1 MMSSPVNFLFMNT
14 SGDRLRAVLDERNI
28 PYKDFAA
35 ALGIEPQNLNNWFKR
50 GVPKAQI
57 FSVADVLHVRPR
69 WLADGEGSQNSEG
82 AAAQAPGLDGKV
94 HRLEELRPAN
104 LEPLHAWD
112 GDTPLEDDEVEL
124 PLFKEVELASGQGRT
139 SVQVVSGER
148 LRFSRSTM
156 RDCGVD
162 PADAVFA
169 TNSGHSNHP
178 LILNNATV
186 GVDKG
191 MTRVVDGE
199 IYAID
204 HDGLLRIK
212 FLERLPGGG
221 IRMRSYN
228 QAEYKDEDFSPDQI
242 LEQRIV
248 ILGRV
253 FWWSSIRPLRSA
265 PLL

>member
-1 MMSSPVNFLFMNT
+1 MNT
-14 SGDRLRAVLDERNI
+14 SGERLRAVLDEREI
-28 PYKDFAA
+28 HYKDFAS
-35 ALGIEPQNLNNWFKR
+35 ALGVEPQNLNNWFKR
-50 GVPKAQI
+50 GVPKALI
-57 FSVADVLHVRPR
+57 FAVADALQVRPR
-69 WLADGEGSQNSEG
+69 WLADGEGL
-82 AAAQAPGLDGKV
+82 QASDGSSPQGGNGKV
-94 HRLEELRPAN
+94 HRIEDLRPTY

-112 GDTPLEDDEVEL
+112 GETPLEDDEVEL

-139 SVQVVSGER
+139 SVQVVAGER

-156 RDCGVD
+156 RECGVD
-162 PADAVFA
+162 PAHAVFA

-204 HDGLLRIK
+204 HDGLLRVK

-228 QAEYKDEDFSPDQI
+228 QAEYKDEDFTTDQI

>member
-1 MMSSPVNFLFMNT
+1 MSSPVNFLFMNT
-14 SGDRLRAVLDERNI
+14 SGERLRAVLDERNI
-28 PYKDFAA
+28 SYKEFAA
-35 ALGIEPQNLNNWFKR
+35 LLGVEPQNLNNWFNR

-57 FSVADVLHVRPR
+57 FAVADALAVRPR
-69 WLADGEGSQNSEG
+69 WLADGEGMQV
-82 AAAQAPGLDGKV
+82 PGGNVHQSGDGKV
-94 HRLEELRPAN
+94 HRIEELKPTY

-112 GDTPLEDDEVEL
+112 GDTPLEEDEVEL

-139 SVQVVSGER
+139 SVQVIAGER

-156 RDCGVD
+156 RECGVD
-162 PADAVFA
+162 PSNAVFA

-204 HDGLLRIK
+204 HDGLLRVK

-228 QAEYKDEDFSPDQI
+228 QAEYKDEDFTTDEI